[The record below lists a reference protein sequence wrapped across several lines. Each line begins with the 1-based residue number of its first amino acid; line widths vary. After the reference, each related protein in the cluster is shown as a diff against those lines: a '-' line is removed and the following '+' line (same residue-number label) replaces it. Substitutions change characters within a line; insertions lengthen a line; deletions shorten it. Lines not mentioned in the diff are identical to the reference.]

1 MNLKLV
7 TRKYIMMKC
16 KFISCIEHVQMKPDN
31 PQDGH
36 WCGVCHNTFD
46 AKVNIRKFSYY
57 KSNVM
62 K

>member
-16 KFISCIEHVQMKPDN
+16 KFISRIEHVQMKPDN

-36 WCGVCHNTFD
+36 
-46 AKVNIRKFSYY
+46 
-57 KSNVM
+57 
-62 K
+62 